1 MSAQVNT
8 SNKYTVI
15 LLVANNLKSD
25 PDFFFFFFLLSI
37 MLSGKEVIIKIYF
50 ECREDQHVTLIF

>member
-25 PDFFFFFFLLSI
+25 PDFFFFFLLSI